1 MQVLLDV
8 VRGGEGTG
16 RLNGRE
22 DQVEVAFCVSE
33 VGGLVLTCMLNYSL
47 YERYEYGMH
56 ARMWGTLRA

>member
-33 VGGLVLTCMLNYSL
+33 VGGLVLTCMLNYCMSAMSMGCTHECGVL
-47 YERYEYGMH
+47 
-56 ARMWGTLRA
+56 